1 MFRPVETQIGEI
13 QQYLEWEFPGQVRAT
28 WWDEDTRAPVFEVVH
43 ETGCH
48 HVIVEMGF
56 IRAYQDAVACLR
68 TSELADYMR
77 EARAQERRFFVLEER
92 GEVHIRSTPL

>member
-1 MFRPVETQIGEI
+1 MSRSIGTQIDEI
-13 QQYLEWEFPGQVRAT
+13 RQYFEWEFPGKVRDA
-28 WWDEDTRAPVFEVVH
+28 WWDEDARAPVFEVVH

-48 HVIVEMGF
+48 HVIVEMSF
-56 IRAYQDAVACLR
+56 IRACQDAVAFLR

-77 EARAQERRFFVLEER
+77 EARAQARRFLVLKER